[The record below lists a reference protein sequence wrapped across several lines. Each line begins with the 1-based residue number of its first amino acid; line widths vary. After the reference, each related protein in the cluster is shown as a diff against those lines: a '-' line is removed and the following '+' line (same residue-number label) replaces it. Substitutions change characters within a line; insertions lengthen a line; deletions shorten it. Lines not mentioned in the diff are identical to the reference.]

1 MEGDL
6 KLHLQAVGAAF
17 MRCSGLSYSATW
29 LALANDASFMKRV
42 EGGGSF
48 TLRTYDQIL
57 ARASARIRT
66 EGGVWPEAVPWP
78 ETSDA
83 A

>member
-1 MEGDL
+1 
-6 KLHLQAVGAAF
+6 
-17 MRCSGLSYSATW
+17 
-29 LALANDASFMKRV
+29 MKRV

-66 EGGVWPEAVPWP
+66 EGGVWPECVPWP

>member
-17 MRCSGLSYSATW
+17 MRCSGLSYSAAW
-29 LALANDASFMKRV
+29 LALANDASFMKRI

-57 ARASARIRT
+57 ARAAARIRMD
-66 EGGVWPEAVPWP
+66 GGVWPEGVPRP
-78 ETSDA
+78 QTPNA